1 MNEVSFLV
9 LKIVLAVVASLITT
23 YLIPILKE
31 ILDGMKD
38 RKLANAIEK
47 AVKAAEQTIKGSGQ
61 GTAKKEDVLQ
71 SMQEWLE
78 KKGIQITEKQL
89 DQLIEAAVYAMNHP
103 ETK

>member
-47 AVKAAEQTIKGSGQ
+47 AVKAAEQTFKGSGQ
-61 GTAKKEDVLQ
+61 GAAKKEDVLQ
-71 SMQEWLE
+71 SIQEWLE